1 MTKLHLL
8 GSGSKANTYVIED
21 NKNLLIVDQGLSYKQ
36 FSLRCLALGCDSSQ
50 ARAIVVTHEHSDHI
64 SGVPLTA
71 HKLGIPVYGTEK
83 TLEII
88 KRKSKYPLTL
98 IPLYKQV
105 SMILERWNVTPFS
118 IHHDAVDPVGFSIE
132 LSTGKKV
139 VIATDTGRITAPIMR
154 HLNEASSIV
163 LEANHEP
170 ELLYQ
175 NKRYPPDLKTRIR
188 SDHGHLSNAQTFDAL
203 SRISSDVMEN
213 VIFAHLSEEN
223 NNPALLQQMADKFF
237 EKRSGVKHFLASQK
251 EPFSVII

>member
-8 GSGSKANTYVIED
+8 GSGSKANTYIIED
-21 NKNLLIVDQGLSYKQ
+21 KGALLIVDQGLSYKQ
-36 FSLRCLALGCDSSQ
+36 FSLRCAALHCDPSQ
-50 ARAIVVTHEHSDHI
+50 ALAIVVTHEHSDHI

-105 SMILERWNVTPFS
+105 SMILEKWLVTPFA
-118 IHHDAVDPVGFSIE
+118 IHHDAVDPVGFSVE

-154 HLNEASSIV
+154 YLNEASSIV

-170 ELLYQ
+170 TLLYK
-175 NKRYPPDLKTRIR
+175 NKRYPPELKTRIR
-188 SDHGHLSNAQTFDAL
+188 SDHGHLSNNQTFDAL
-203 SRISSDVMEN
+203 ARISSELTEN
-213 VIFAHLSEEN
+213 IVFAHLSEEN
-223 NNPALLQQMADKFF
+223 NNPELLREMATEFF
-237 EKRSGVKHFLASQK
+237 ASRTGIKHFLASQK
-251 EPFSVII
+251 DPFSILV